1 MCPEISWCCLFYG
14 LWLFFLQFAV
24 TDCYDVKQSG
34 KPLPGVYEIGVD
46 SETSVK
52 VQCDQQGYTVI
63 QSRGQFGNPKDYFSG
78 NWSKYKIGF
87 GEPGK

>member
-1 MCPEISWCCLFYG
+1 MFL
-14 LWLFFLQFAV
+14 LQFAV

-34 KPLPGVYEIGVD
+34 NPLPGVYEIWVD
-46 SETSVK
+46 SETPVK
-52 VQCDQQGYTVI
+52 VQCDEQGYTVI

-78 NWSKYKIGF
+78 NWNKYKIGF